1 MTPTFIHLRNHS
13 EFSLVDGLLRF
24 KPWME
29 QLKKLHMPAV
39 ALTDESNL
47 FAVVK
52 YYKAAMAAGIK
63 PIFGA
68 DLWLENSAAA
78 TKPFRVTALCQN
90 DLGYKH
96 LRLLVSAAY
105 QSGQHH
111 DKAIIKYSHLEQW
124 SQGLIII
131 ACAGESDIAHAL
143 LQTKNNPLEAVLS
156 FWQKHFPN
164 RFYLEIQR
172 VGKAHEAQ
180 YNPAIIELAL
190 AKNLPLVATNDV
202 RFLMPSDFDAH
213 EARVCI
219 HEGEMLV
226 DSHRPQRYTEEQYV
240 KNAAE
245 MAALFSD
252 IPQALANTVEIAKR
266 CNVSLKLG
274 ESFLPA
280 FPVPGG
286 MTENDYLTAQSIEG
300 LNARLQ
306 KTFPDISLEQRR
318 IYDQRLQIELQ
329 VINKMGFPGYF
340 LIVADFIQWAKNND
354 IPVGPGRGS
363 GAGSLVAYVLG
374 ITDLDPLVH
383 DLLFERFLNPERVSM
398 PDFDI
403 DFCMEGRDRVI
414 EYVAQKYGRQSVAQI
429 ITFGTM
435 AARAVVRDVGRVLG
449 LSYGFVDK
457 IAKLI
462 PFEIGM
468 TLEKALQDE
477 PLLLARYEQED
488 DTRQL
493 IDLGKTLEGVARN
506 AGKHAGG
513 VVISPTTLVD
523 FTAIYCE
530 QDAEQLITQLDKDDV
545 EAVGLVKFDFL
556 GLRTLTI
563 IQWALRMVNTKRKT
577 LGEPPVDITTL
588 PIDDKKTYDLLLA
601 CQTHAVFQLESRGM
615 RDLIKRLQ
623 PDCFEEIVALVALF
637 RPGPL
642 QSGMVDDFINRKHG
656 RAVVEYPHPDL
667 IGILKPTYGVIVYQE
682 QVMQIAQVL
691 AGYTLGGADI
701 LRRAM
706 GKKKAEEM
714 AEQRAI
720 FIAGSLARNVDYNV
734 ANGVFDLMEKFAGYG
749 FNRSHS
755 AAYAL
760 IAYQTAWLKAHY
772 PAALM
777 AAVLSSDMDNTDKI
791 VLMVN
796 EVKAMRV
803 SLSLPNL
810 NQGFYSFTLD
820 DQGGIIYGLG
830 AIKGVGEAAI
840 ELIVAERNLH
850 GPYQDLFS
858 FCQRVDLQKCNRR
871 VIEALIKS
879 GAMDVFA
886 MARGRMLASVD
897 SAIQLAEKTK
907 RDRAYQQFDLF
918 SQSSATAL
926 PKMAYAQH
934 NPWNE
939 RARLIAEKA
948 VLGWYASGH
957 PVLHYAAELKYMT
970 TTTLAK
976 LQAKYARASSV
987 QPAKAPSN
995 GEKPAYSR
1003 SKGEAVTIAGVIIAL
1018 RTMNTKRGDRMAF
1031 VTLDDGE
1038 TKIELAVFA
1047 DLYAQHREDLAGD
1060 NLIIVSG
1067 EVSWDDNS
1075 NQLRMRAQTIQSLEQ
1090 ARINYAKGILLR
1102 LPAAQLMPEKLRQL
1116 EKILLPHCGGLC
1128 PVYIDY
1134 IQENNNIQILMG
1146 EKWKVT
1152 PRDVLVD
1159 SLCLLLGENAVSVG
1173 Y

>member
-1 MTPTFIHLRNHS
+1 MTPSFIHLRAHS
-13 EFSLVDGLLRF
+13 EFSLVDGLLRV
-24 KPWME
+24 KPWM
-29 QLKKLHMPAV
+29 QRLKELNMPAV

-47 FAVVK
+47 FAIVK

-68 DLWLENSAAA
+68 DLWLEN
-78 TKPFRVTALCQN
+78 TVKKNQPFRITMLCQN
-90 DLGYKH
+90 DLGYKN
-96 LRLLVSAAY
+96 LRLLISAAY
-105 QSGQHH
+105 QLGQHH
-111 DKAIIKYSHLEQW
+111 DKAIITYQQLAQY
-124 SQGLIII
+124 SQGLIAI
-131 ACAGESDIAHAL
+131 ACAGESDLAHAL
-143 LQTKNNPLEAVLS
+143 MQTKNSAIETLLN

-172 VGKAHEAQ
+172 LGKAYENE

-190 AKNLPLVATNDV
+190 AKNLPLVASNDV
-202 RFLMPSDFDAH
+202 RFLTQVDFDAH

-219 HEGEMLV
+219 HHGEMLV
-226 DSHRPQRYTEEQYV
+226 DENRKKRYTEEQYL
-240 KNAAE
+240 KSSE
-245 MAALFSD
+245 QMQELFSD
-252 IPQALANTVEIAKR
+252 IPQALQNTVEIAKR

-274 ESFLPA
+274 ESVLPN
-280 FPVPGG
+280 FPVPEG
-286 MTENDYLTAQSIEG
+286 MTEARYLELQSIEG
-300 LNARLQ
+300 LNARLE
-306 KTFPDISLEQRR
+306 KTHANISLEQRQV
-318 IYDQRLQIELQ
+318 YDERLQTELS
-329 VINKMGFPGYF
+329 VINKMEFPGYF

-374 ITDLDPLVH
+374 ITDLDPLTH
-383 DLLFERFLNPERVSM
+383 ELLFERFLNPERVSM

-403 DFCMEGRDRVI
+403 DFCMDGRDRVI
-414 EYVAQKYGRQSVAQI
+414 DYVAQKYGRQSVAQI

-435 AARAVVRDVGRVLG
+435 AAKAVVRDVGRVLG
-449 LSYGFVDK
+449 MGYGFVDK

-462 PFEIGM
+462 PFEVGM

-477 PLLLARYEQED
+477 PLLRERYEQEEEVK
-488 DTRQL
+488 QL
-493 IDLGKTLEGVARN
+493 IDLAKNLEGVARN

-530 QDAEQLITQLDKDDV
+530 EGSEQLITQLDKDDV
-545 EAVGLVKFDFL
+545 EAIGLVKFDFL

-563 IQWALRMVNTKRKT
+563 IQWALKMIN
-577 LGEPPVDITTL
+577 EMIDITTIPL
-588 PIDDKKTYDLLLA
+588 DDPQTYALLSA
-601 CQTHAVFQLESRGM
+601 CQTQAVFQLESRGM

-656 RAVVEYPHPDL
+656 YAVVEYPHPDL
-667 IGILKPTYGVIVYQE
+667 TAILKPTYGVIVYQE

-720 FIAGSLARNVDYNV
+720 FLAGAIKRGVDHQV

-777 AAVLSSDMDNTDKI
+777 AAVLSSDMDNTDKV

-796 EVKAMRV
+796 EVKALGV
-803 SLSLPNL
+803 PLSLPNI
-810 NQGFYSFTLD
+810 NQGYYRFTLD
-820 DQGGIIYGLG
+820 GQGGIIYGLG
-830 AIKGVGEAAI
+830 AIKGAGEAAI
-840 ELIVAERNLH
+840 ELIIAERNQH

-858 FCQRVDLQKCNRR
+858 FCQRLDLQKCNRR
-871 VIEALIKS
+871 VMEALIKS
-879 GAMDVFA
+879 GAMDVFSIE
-886 MARGRMLASVD
+886 RGRLFASLD
-897 SAIQLAEKTK
+897 RAMQFAEKKK
-907 RDRAYQQFDLF
+907 RDLLHQQFDLF
-918 SQSSATAL
+918 SQASATGFTDV
-926 PKMAYAQH
+926 AYASL

-939 RARLIAEKA
+939 HTRLQAEKQ

-957 PVLHYAAELKYMT
+957 PVTHYAAELHYMT
-970 TTTLAK
+970 TTTLTK
-976 LQAKYARASSV
+976 LQSKYVRTSS
-987 QPAKAPSN
+987 KAPSN
-995 GEKPAYSR
+995 NNEKPTYSR
-1003 SKGEAVTIAGVIIAL
+1003 NRGEVVTIAGVIIAL
-1018 RTMNTKRGDRMAF
+1018 RTMNTRRGDRMAF
-1031 VTLDDGE
+1031 ITLDDGE
-1038 TKIELAVFA
+1038 TKMELAIFA
-1047 DLYAQHREDLAGD
+1047 DLYAQHREDLID
-1060 NLIIVSG
+1060 NNLVIVSG
-1067 EVSWDDNS
+1067 EASFDDAS
-1075 NQLRMRAQTIQSLEQ
+1075 DSVRLRAQTIQSLEQ
-1090 ARINYAKGILLR
+1090 ARIKYAKGILLC
-1102 LPAAQLMPEKLRQL
+1102 LPATQLSPEKLRQL
-1116 EKILLPHCGGLC
+1116 EKILLPHCGGTC
-1128 PVYIDY
+1128 PIYIDY
-1134 IQENNNIQILMG
+1134 MNENKKTQILMG

-1152 PRDVLVD
+1152 PRDELID
-1159 SLCLLLGENAVSVG
+1159 ELNLLFGEDAISVG